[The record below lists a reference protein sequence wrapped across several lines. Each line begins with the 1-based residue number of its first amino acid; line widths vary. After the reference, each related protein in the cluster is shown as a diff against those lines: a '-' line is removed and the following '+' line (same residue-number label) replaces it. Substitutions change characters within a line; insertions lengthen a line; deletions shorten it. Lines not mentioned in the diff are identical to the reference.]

1 VIGESRGAFHR
12 PAGLGGCLVRVRS
25 DCCLLQRSKVG
36 GHSLGGG
43 DVAGGLKQVRIR
55 NSLVGTR
62 SAVSGDVGGDT

>member
-1 VIGESRGAFHR
+1 
-12 PAGLGGCLVRVRS
+12 
-25 DCCLLQRSKVG
+25 VG

-55 NSLVGTR
+55 NSLVRTR